1 MTAQLNELAIQA
13 HDDKQTSKATAASLQ
28 TSLEEQTETSRRLRA
43 ENDELEASQLETVE
57 ELEEMSVDVTN
68 LEHARA
74 DLLQF
79 MYTAIVRPGTTT
91 EQFLDDRASIVESTK
106 HHLDVLKYAWDM
118 TERMRIAVSNQLAK
132 EQADV
137 QRLLDSARQRSE
149 ARREY
154 MEIAASLREQL
165 TTANDL
171 LTGRDNHITTLT
183 ADVAARNA
191 RIEALL
197 TARQTALNEHLRV
210 AVALEKLKINH
221 SALKRFVEE
230 IIRDEDPDAS

>member
-1 MTAQLNELAIQA
+1 
-13 HDDKQTSKATAASLQ
+13 
-28 TSLEEQTETSRRLRA
+28 
-43 ENDELEASQLETVE
+43 
-57 ELEEMSVDVTN
+57 
-68 LEHARA
+68 
-74 DLLQF
+74 
-79 MYTAIVRPGTTT
+79 MYTALARPGTTT
-91 EQFLDDRASIVESTK
+91 EQFLDERASIVERTK
-106 HHLDVLKYAWDM
+106 HHLDVLEYAWDK
-118 TERMRIAVSNQLAK
+118 TERMRIAVSNQLRE

-137 QRLLDSARQRSE
+137 QRLLAGATQRSE

-154 MEIAASLREQL
+154 MEIAARLREQL

-171 LTGRDNHITTLT
+171 LTGRDNHIATLT

-197 TARQTALNEHLRV
+197 AARQTALEEHLTV
-210 AVALEKLKINH
+210 AVAFEKLKIRH